1 MILKDNRIIRSIIL
15 LALPIM
21 LSNVLKS
28 LHDIVDMFFIS
39 NINDNPL
46 IVEAQVSAIT
56 VTGPIIQICQALALG
71 LMVAGTAIMSQYIG
85 AGKTE
90 KAKKTSG
97 QLLLLSVII
106 GIVFNILLFFLAPI
120 ILKLMGEETTSDL
133 FKYSVIYVQYRS
145 FELIGLFVIYAFQAT
160 RQSTGDTVTPVIFNG
175 ISVLLNIVLT
185 WLFISIFGMDIR
197 GAALATVIANMVVLP
212 ACIIMMIRKKN
223 NILNLEYT
231 DLKWESKYV
240 KKLFIIG
247 MPAAISQAFTSL
259 GFLLINSLVIGF
271 EGYIINAI
279 GVGNR
284 INSLLLFPA
293 MSVGSVLATFIGQN
307 VGANQIKRA
316 KKCLWSA
323 MLISL
328 VITIVGG
335 ILLMFI
341 REPLIS
347 IFIKNDKNPQ
357 AFDMCVYYLFFLLMG
372 LPLMGIFQ
380 IWSGCFQGAGRTDF
394 SLWLATT
401 RLWILRLPLIWFL
414 MNVVKIGAPS
424 VWYAMVISN
433 FGAVIMGTI
442 LYKFVDFKPRISM
455 MKSRLMKQ
463 EETKKE
469 FEYVKE

>member
-1 MILKDNRIIRSIIL
+1 MGFDDYIIR
-15 LALPIM
+15 
-21 LSNVLKS
+21 
-28 LHDIVDMFFIS
+28 
-39 NINDNPL
+39 
-46 IVEAQVSAIT
+46 
-56 VTGPIIQICQALALG
+56 
-71 LMVAGTAIMSQYIG
+71 
-85 AGKTE
+85 
-90 KAKKTSG
+90 
-97 QLLLLSVII
+97 
-106 GIVFNILLFFLAPI
+106 
-120 ILKLMGEETTSDL
+120 
-133 FKYSVIYVQYRS
+133 
-145 FELIGLFVIYAFQAT
+145 
-160 RQSTGDTVTPVIFNG
+160 
-175 ISVLLNIVLT
+175 
-185 WLFISIFGMDIR
+185 
-197 GAALATVIANMVVLP
+197 
-212 ACIIMMIRKKN
+212 
-223 NILNLEYT
+223 
-231 DLKWESKYV
+231 
-240 KKLFIIG
+240 
-247 MPAAISQAFTSL
+247 
-259 GFLLINSLVIGF
+259 
-271 EGYIINAI
+271 AI

-341 REPLIS
+341 REPLVS

-442 LYKFVDFKPRISM
+442 LYKFVDFKPRISK